1 MANLPNKLFY
11 YLKPVM
17 PRKMQLF
24 LRRLIARYKRKKY
37 AHIWPIDPHAATP
50 PAGWKGWPDGKQF
63 ALVIMHDVDTQIGH
77 DKCSKLMDLE
87 EGLGMRS
94 TFNVVPERYKVSGQL
109 LKDIKS
115 RGFGLGVHGLNHD
128 GKLFL
133 TYDGFRKKAAKI
145 NEYIKSWDAKGFS
158 SPSMHHRL
166 EWMHHLDIE
175 SSTSTFDTDPFEPQS
190 DAIGTIFPFIVQN
203 DPAREGF
210 VEMPYTLPQDF
221 TLYIILHEKNIDI
234 MKTKLD
240 WIVKNKGMALFNTHP
255 DYMDFSDGKQRRYEE
270 YPVSLYKEFLLY
282 IKNSYAGNY
291 WDALPHDMAI
301 YLKSNGNSSITF
313 KAKGK

>member
-1 MANLPNKLFY
+1 MTTSLANKLFY
-11 YLKPVM
+11 YFKPFM
-17 PRKMQLF
+17 PRRTQLF
-24 LRRLIARYKRKKY
+24 LRRLIAGNKRKKY
-37 AHIWPIDPHAATP
+37 ASIWPIDPQAATP
-50 PAGWKGWPDGKQF
+50 PKGWKGWPDEKQF

-77 DKCSKLMDLE
+77 DKCYQLMDLE
-87 EGLGMRS
+87 ESLGIRS

-115 RGFGLGVHGLNHD
+115 RGFGLGVHGLTHD

-133 TYDGFRKKAAKI
+133 NYDHFLKQAAKI
-145 NEYIKSWDAKGFS
+145 NGYMKSWDSYIFS

-166 EWMHHLDIE
+166 EWMHHLDME

-203 DPAREGF
+203 DPKREGF

-221 TLYIILHEKNIDI
+221 TLYIILREKTIDI
-234 MKTKLD
+234 MKKKLD

-255 DYMDFSDGKQRRYEE
+255 DYMDFGTSKRMRYQE
-270 YPVSLYKEFLLY
+270 YPVSLYKEFLMHVQ
-282 IKNSYAGNY
+282 SAYAGKY
-291 WDALPHDMAI
+291 WMALPHEVAEFV
-301 YLKSNGNSSITF
+301 KSF
-313 KAKGK
+313 AKEKP